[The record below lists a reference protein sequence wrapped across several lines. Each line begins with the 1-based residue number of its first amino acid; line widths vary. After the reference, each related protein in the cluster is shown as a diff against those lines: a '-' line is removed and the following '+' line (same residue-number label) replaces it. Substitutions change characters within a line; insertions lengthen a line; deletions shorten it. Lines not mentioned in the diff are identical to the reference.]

1 MKIYIKSSLSD
12 QLSYA
17 REYLIEDLYDH
28 YKNKSDMSL
37 LEIRDELA
45 KKYNSQ
51 VVDNVCWMLDVYDG
65 RK

>member
-17 REYLIEDLYDH
+17 REYLIEDLYDQ
-28 YKNKSDMSL
+28 YKNKANMSL
-37 LEIRDELA
+37 LQVRNELA
-45 KKYNSQ
+45 KKYSPQ